1 MYWFTN
7 INPNAIQP
15 WSKMTGDLASSERM
29 RKSFGVSPESAST
42 SDQMCASSHKSD
54 SKVIALHLKNSWKPH
69 ITCDF
74 KLTHPLCKPFHHCLW
89 WSIHLAKH
97 WLRSSDGKDSVLY
110 CSQAEVETSW
120 LGTNREENADSIIP
134 DPEPDCPP
142 VMPIVVVRIS
152 WKHFDSRKIIT
163 QSLEQVFFEQWLFTK
178 LPSKCQ
184 WLELVRQASAS
195 MCTLIHIV
203 PDVENYHETAPF
215 TISDQDLDPD
225 QTVFLYVFQQLFWQN
240 IIYLKDK
247 N

>member
-1 MYWFTN
+1 MQSWFE
-7 INPNAIQP
+7 
-15 WSKMTGDLASSERM
+15 TGRGEADLASERM

-54 SKVIALHLKNSWKPH
+54 SKVIALHLKNSWKPY
-69 ITCDF
+69 IRCDF

-89 WSIHLAKH
+89 WSIHLARH

-163 QSLEQVFFEQWLFTK
+163 QSLEQVFLAVIVYQAAIKMPMAGIGQTGKRLNVYFNTYRAWRGK
-178 LPSKCQ
+178 LPWDCSIHNTRPGFGFGSNCI
-184 WLELVRQASAS
+184 LVSS
-195 MCTLIHIV
+195 PT
-203 PDVENYHETAPF
+203 
-215 TISDQDLDPD
+215 TILSE
-225 QTVFLYVFQQLFWQN
+225 
-240 IIYLKDK
+240 
-247 N
+247 

>member
-1 MYWFTN
+1 MVAETWPQGKSLLQQLSPPLQLFHIHLRSFINANFKINVQYWFSN
-7 INPNAIQP
+7 IYPNAIQS
-15 WSKMTGDLASSERM
+15 WSKMTGDLASSDRM

-42 SDQMCASSHKSD
+42 RDQMCASSHKSD

-69 ITCDF
+69 IRCDF

-89 WSIHLAKH
+89 WSIHLARH

-163 QSLEQVFFEQWLFTK
+163 QFMKQVFGA
-178 LPSKCQ
+178 
-184 WLELVRQASAS
+184 V
-195 MCTLIHIV
+195 IV
-203 PDVENYHETAPF
+203 Y
-215 TISDQDLDPD
+215 
-225 QTVFLYVFQQLFWQN
+225 
-240 IIYLKDK
+240 
-247 N
+247 